1 MEVMIVIAIIGLLA
15 SVLTVK
21 MGDSLNKGKA
31 FKTEIAISKLYDVL
45 SFADVSP
52 PLTAEKVEEAVKDSP
67 FVRDL
72 DSVLKDGWGEPFTL
86 AQEGTE
92 IRFSSSRYDAY
103 CAKKSESPKYPWQ
116 QEETQQEETQQ
127 QKAGENQ
134 NASK

>member
-45 SFADVSP
+45 SFADISP
-52 PLTAEKVEEAVKDSP
+52 PLTVSKVEEAIEDSP

-72 DSVLKDGWGEPFTL
+72 DAVLKDGWGEPFTL

-92 IRFSSSRYDAY
+92 IRFSSQRYDAY
-103 CAKKSESPKYPWQ
+103 CAKKDQPPKYPWR
-116 QEETQQEETQQ
+116 EETKE
-127 QKAGENQ
+127 KADADSNDGT
-134 NASK
+134 

>member
-52 PLTAEKVEEAVKDSP
+52 PLTTEKVEEAVKDSP

-86 AQEGTE
+86 AQDGTE

-103 CAKKSESPKYPWQ
+103 CAKKSEAPKYPWQ
-116 QEETQQEETQQ
+116 QEEKEEAQEE
-127 QKAGENQ
+127 KAGENQ
-134 NASK
+134 NVSN